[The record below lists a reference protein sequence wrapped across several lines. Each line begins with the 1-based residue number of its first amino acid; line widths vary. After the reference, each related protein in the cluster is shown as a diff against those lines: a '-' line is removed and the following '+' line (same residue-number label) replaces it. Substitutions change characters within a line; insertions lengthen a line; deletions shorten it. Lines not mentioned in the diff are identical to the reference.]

1 MGIETE
7 LNNFFYLIFQSYPS
21 KDKVYYWVDGTKIR
35 HVLNRDKFLGA
46 IDKNDSLKHEL
57 YEAISTTSFYLYD
70 NVDNK
75 IIRLNPKTELQTY
88 TAPIA
93 NLMNRSK
100 GKMENFY
107 QKRRSDRSTTLDDK
121 LNELGFNAP
130 AEEQIKN
137 LQVTLIKIKKD

>member
-1 MGIETE
+1 LGIETE

-35 HVLNRDKFLGA
+35 HVLNRDKFIYA
-46 IDKNDSLKHEL
+46 IDNNDSLKHDL
-57 YEAISTTSFYLYD
+57 HEAISTTSFYLYD

-75 IIRLNPKTELQTY
+75 IIRLNPKSELQTF

-107 QKRRSDRSTTLDDK
+107 QKRRSDKSTTLDDK
-121 LNELGFNAP
+121 LNELGFNVP
-130 AEEQIKN
+130 TEEQIKN
-137 LQVTLIKIKKD
+137 LQVTLIKVKKD